1 MNLVRFGD
9 NNKRLDLTRNEYD
22 ALYILM
28 DILKMD
34 CIKKGDFRISSEEDE
49 RYRDLFYEYK
59 NYSISEIIYIVKY
72 LDISHELKE
81 LMMNREFIHNCLVI
95 LLMSGKIIINDG
107 VGGEDTYRLVPRNL
121 QDSAFTRSYYNFNF
135 LYPDRVL
142 LISDP
147 HIGYLYY
154 EDFDLIR
161 NVFSYAKNEYYID
174 TAFLMG
180 DVFHGVR
187 FDKGPYK
194 GYSYEDCEIQNILDN
209 QLQSFIDYFPDDM
222 KVISIEGNHD
232 GSMIEYLKRIRYFSS
247 PAARYY
253 LSLLKPNFHMLNAR
267 ENGYIINVSNMRIS
281 LSHPLKYNMFVPY
294 VKTYEI
300 EDSNSLLFP
309 LRELNTEKVDLLLS
323 GHFHFDMDFCIDDDN
338 EITKRTIEVLPSL
351 SKLALLTDDKCVAK
365 ILRFVYDSNRN
376 VEYYGITD
384 LLLEKG
390 NIVEGEER
398 LYLPN
403 NEIRKEDN
411 LREVVLRKKKDFR
424 HLINKKRFINN
435 LN

>member
-1 MNLVRFGD
+1 MKLVRFGD
-9 NNKRLDLTRNEYD
+9 NSKRLDLTKNEYN

-34 CIKKGDFRISSEEDE
+34 CIKNGDFCISSEDDE
-49 RYRDLFYEYK
+49 RYREYK

-72 LDISHELKE
+72 LDISYELKE
-81 LMMNREFIHNCLVI
+81 LMMNREFIHNCLMI

-161 NVFSYAKNEYYID
+161 NVFSYAKNKYYID
-174 TAFLMG
+174 IAFLFG

-187 FDKGPYK
+187 LDKGPYK

-222 KVISIEGNHD
+222 KVIAIEGNHD

-247 PAARYY
+247 PAAHYY

-281 LSHPLKYNMFVPY
+281 LSHPLKYNIFVPY

-300 EDSNSLLFP
+300 EDSNSFSFP
-309 LRELNTEKVDLLLS
+309 FRKFNTEEVDLLLS
-323 GHFHFDMDFCIDDDN
+323 GHFHIC
-338 EITKRTIEVLPSL
+338 L
-351 SKLALLTDDKCVAK
+351 
-365 ILRFVYDSNRN
+365 
-376 VEYYGITD
+376 
-384 LLLEKG
+384 
-390 NIVEGEER
+390 
-398 LYLPN
+398 
-403 NEIRKEDN
+403 
-411 LREVVLRKKKDFR
+411 
-424 HLINKKRFINN
+424 
-435 LN
+435 

>member
-34 CIKKGDFRISSEEDE
+34 CIKKGDFRITREEDE

-59 NYSISEIIYIVKY
+59 NYSISEIIHIIEF
-72 LDISHELKE
+72 LDISSELKE
-81 LMMNREFIHNCLVI
+81 LMMNRKFIHNCLMI

-161 NVFSYAKNEYYID
+161 NVFSYSKNKYYID
-174 TAFLMG
+174 IALLFG

-187 FDKGPYK
+187 LDKGSYE

-222 KVISIEGNHD
+222 KVIAIEGNHD
-232 GSMIEYLKRIRYFSS
+232 RSMIEYLKRIRYFSS
-247 PAARYY
+247 PVARYY

-323 GHFHFDMDFCIDDDN
+323 GHFHFDMDFCLEDDN
-338 EITKRTIEVLPSL
+338 EITKRTIEVLPSV

-411 LREVVLRKKKDFR
+411 LREMVLGKKKNFR
-424 HLINKKRFINN
+424 H
-435 LN
+435 

>member
-34 CIKKGDFRISSEEDE
+34 CIKKGDFRITREEDE

-59 NYSISEIIYIVKY
+59 NYSISEIIQIVKH
-72 LDISHELKE
+72 LDISSELKE
-81 LMMNREFIHNCLVI
+81 LMMKREFIHNCLVI
-95 LLMSGKIIINDG
+95 LLMSGKIIINDSI
-107 VGGEDTYRLVPRNL
+107 GGEDTYRLVPRNL

-135 LYPDRVL
+135 LYPDRIL
-142 LISDP
+142 LVSDP
-147 HIGYLYY
+147 HIGYLNY

-161 NVFSYAKNEYYID
+161 DVFSHAKNEYFID
-174 TAFLMG
+174 TALLLG
-180 DVFHGVR
+180 DVFHGIR
-187 FDKGPYK
+187 LDKGPYK

-222 KVISIEGNHD
+222 KVIAIEGDHD
-232 GSMIEYLKRIRYFSS
+232 SSMIEYLKHIRYFSY
-247 PAARYY
+247 PVAQYY
-253 LSLLKPNFHMLNAR
+253 LSLLKPNFHMLNMLKAR
-267 ENGYIINVSNMRIS
+267 ENGYIINASNMRIS
-281 LSHPLKYNMFVPY
+281 LSHPLKFNMFLPY

-300 EDSNSLLFP
+300 EDSNSFSFP
-309 LRELNTEKVDLLLS
+309 FRKLNTEEVDLLLS

-338 EITKRTIEVLPSL
+338 EITKRTIEVLPSV

-403 NEIRKEDN
+403 DEIRKEDN
-411 LREVVLRKKKDFR
+411 LREMVLGKKKNFR
-424 HLINKKRFINN
+424 H
-435 LN
+435 